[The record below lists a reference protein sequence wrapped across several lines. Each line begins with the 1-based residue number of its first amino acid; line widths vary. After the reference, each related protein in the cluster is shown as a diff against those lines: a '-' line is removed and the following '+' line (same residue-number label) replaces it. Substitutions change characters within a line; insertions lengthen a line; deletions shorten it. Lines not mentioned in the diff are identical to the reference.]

1 MNYSTGKL
9 AFILTVAVLLA
20 CLGAWVVAYRY
31 RAAMQRLMSAPS
43 SVAGAAADIPSEPP
57 PSTPA
62 SIPPP
67 YPVTAQDNHRANLRL
82 ALLLIALS
90 VLMAASSAALFLGL
104 SIDDPFSAK
113 RLAVLT
119 LVRAW
124 PVIPVLGLMW
134 RWSRLRLLG
143 ALMLWCALCFAVMWW
158 RSIEPR
164 PFELLLFLAG
174 EVGVPMAL
182 VALLFMTDATR
193 AIASWLLPPF
203 VGLVWASILG
213 VDGLAWMVAHRSP
226 ALLWLTSWSSV
237 NAVIALFVL
246 APWLIAWWPLKWL
259 GRALARAYARKQL
272 SELMVLFTSVWA
284 IVLLCDA
291 LSSASS
297 LGLGGLLM
305 LLPLAWVPFVMWGV
319 TTFARLRAAADG
331 RPPTLLVLRVFQ
343 RDAQVQAL
351 FDHVIERWRLTGNT
365 VLIAGTDLADR
376 TLDADDI
383 FTFLD
388 GGLAQR
394 FIATKADVAPRL
406 AGFDLAPDA
415 EGRYRINECYCHDTT
430 WQSALAALVQRSDVV
445 LMDLRG
451 FQAHN
456 AGCVHELATLA
467 RASSEPQRL
476 ARVVV
481 LVDGQTD
488 RAAADAAVAGAPVG
502 RFVWV
507 EGSGTG
513 ARERRQVLSSL
524 FVAERDT
531 GLARIGRPES
541 RGSTGLRAP

>member
-1 MNYSTGKL
+1 ML
-9 AFILTVAVLLA
+9 LT
-20 CLGAWVVAYRY
+20 
-31 RAAMQRLMSAPS
+31 
-43 SVAGAAADIPSEPP
+43 E
-57 PSTPA
+57 
-62 SIPPP
+62 
-67 YPVTAQDNHRANLRL
+67 
-82 ALLLIALS
+82 
-90 VLMAASSAALFLGL
+90 
-104 SIDDPFSAK
+104 
-113 RLAVLT
+113 
-119 LVRAW
+119 
-124 PVIPVLGLMW
+124 
-134 RWSRLRLLG
+134 
-143 ALMLWCALCFAVMWW
+143 
-158 RSIEPR
+158 
-164 PFELLLFLAG
+164 
-174 EVGVPMAL
+174 
-182 VALLFMTDATR
+182 
-193 AIASWLLPPF
+193 AI
-203 VGLVWASILG
+203 
-213 VDGLAWMVAHRSP
+213 
-226 ALLWLTSWSSV
+226 T
-237 NAVIALFVL
+237 
-246 APWLIAWWPLKWL
+246 
-259 GRALARAYARKQL
+259 
-272 SELMVLFTSVWA
+272 
-284 IVLLCDA
+284 
-291 LSSASS
+291 SASS
-297 LGLGGLLM
+297 LGLRGLVM
-305 LLPLAWVPFVMWGV
+305 RLPLAWVPLVMAVVMRWRGRGPK
-319 TTFARLRAAADG
+319 TALQH

-365 VLIAGTDLADR
+365 VLIAGTDLTER

-502 RFVWV
+502 RFMWV
-507 EGSGTG
+507 DGSGTG
-513 ARERRQVLSSL
+513 ARERRQVLDSL
-524 FVAERDT
+524 FVAQGGAGPT
-531 GLARIGRPES
+531 RIGRPES